1 MYMIYQWEETY
12 TWDLWDEHPELPAVL
27 VKTPGTRAL
36 TLLSQV
42 VQECKQAASDLHQK
56 ARDAALHSSGPGEVD
71 VLELFQAADRA
82 EQDVQLKTQ
91 LVDSLSLASKV
102 EHVTAVQVMW
112 MCKPYLNQASWSHLP

>member
-1 MYMIYQWEETY
+1 MNIQNDQLFWCF
-12 TWDLWDEHPELPAVL
+12 
-27 VKTPGTRAL
+27 PGTRGL

-42 VQECKQAASDLHQK
+42 LQECKQAASDLHQK
-56 ARDAALHSSGPGEVD
+56 ARDAALHPEEVD

-112 MCKPYLNQASWSHLP
+112 MCKPYLNQAS